1 AFKEKFTAVKKEK
14 AIVDFSDLEHY
25 CLAILIRY
33 SSTEDNI
40 IPSDI
45 AEQYK
50 KQFKEV
56 FVDEYQDINFV
67 QETILSII
75 SKQETTGNRIM
86 VGYVKQSIYSFRHAE
101 PNLFM
106 NKYQQYAKDLEQ
118 GIKID
123 LAENFRS
130 GEGVLTGTNYIFGQ
144 LLDEEMAR
152 IRCNNK

>member
-1 AFKEKFTAVKKEK
+1 EKFTAVKKEK

-25 CLAILIRY
+25 CLAILMDA

-75 SKQETTGNRIM
+75 SKQETTGNSFM
-86 VGYVKQSIYSFRHAE
+86 VGDVKKSIYSFRHSYH
-101 PNLFM
+101 NLVL
-106 NKYQQYAKDLEQ
+106 NKYTMSAIEHEICL
-118 GIKID
+118 
-123 LAENFRS
+123 
-130 GEGVLTGTNYIFGQ
+130 
-144 LLDEEMAR
+144 
-152 IRCNNK
+152 

>member
-1 AFKEKFTAVKKEK
+1 VEEMRTLQPAVEEIANLTIAFKEKFTAVKKEK
-14 AIVDFSDLEHY
+14 AIVDFSDLEHN
-25 CLAILIRY
+25 CLAILMDA

-75 SKQETTGNRIM
+75 SKQETTGNRFM
-86 VGYVKQSIYSFRHAE
+86 VGDVKQSIYRFRHAE

-106 NKYQQYAKDLEQ
+106 NKYQQ
-118 GIKID
+118 
-123 LAENFRS
+123 
-130 GEGVLTGTNYIFGQ
+130 
-144 LLDEEMAR
+144 
-152 IRCNNK
+152 